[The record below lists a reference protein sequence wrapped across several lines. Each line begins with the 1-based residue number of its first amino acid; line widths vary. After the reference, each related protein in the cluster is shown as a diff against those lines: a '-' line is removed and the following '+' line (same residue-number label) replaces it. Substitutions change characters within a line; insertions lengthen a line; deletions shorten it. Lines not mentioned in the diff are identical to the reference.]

1 MRISHINKPHLI
13 ITMGDPA
20 GIGPEV
26 LVKAIERI
34 NRLDDICI
42 VIIGDID
49 RLDELYDG
57 KDLPPVLIHSIE
69 DDIVFKDNVLNVI
82 DPGPAI
88 GLILPGVPVEK
99 STTKSLKFLDTAINI
114 VKELSDSVP
123 IAMVTGPV
131 NKEKIADIS
140 PGFIGHTE
148 YLQKAFSRRHVTM
161 CMVGKKFTAI
171 PVTRHIPV
179 KDIAGQVTVNLLLD
193 TLEDVSNGLNML
205 SLKPDP
211 VVCVCALNPHCGE
224 GGKIGFEEIQIISP
238 AIKSA
243 KSMFKNIIGPISS
256 DTVFYKALKGE
267 VDIVIGMYH
276 DQCLAPFKMVEFD
289 TGVNM
294 TLGLGFVRTSP
305 DHGTAYDIA
314 GKDIANPES
323 MFQAINLA
331 INAIKR

>member
-1 MRISHINKPHLI
+1 MHISHINKPHLI

-26 LVKAIERI
+26 LVKAMERI
-34 NRLDDICI
+34 PGLYDICI
-42 VIIGDID
+42 VIIGDIY
-49 RLDELYDG
+49 RLKELHKG
-57 KDLPPVLIHSIE
+57 KDLPPILIHSINE
-69 DDIVFKDNVLNVI
+69 NIVLKDNVLNVI
-82 DPGPAI
+82 DPGPTS
-88 GLILPGVPVEK
+88 GLILPGVPVER
-99 STTKSLKFLDTAINI
+99 SATKSLMYLDTAINI
-114 VKELSDSVP
+114 VKELFRLVP
-123 IAMVTGPV
+123 IAMVTAPV

-148 YLQKAFSRRHVTM
+148 YLQKAFSRSHVTM

-179 KDIAGQVTVNLLLD
+179 KDIAGQVTVNLLFD
-193 TLEDVSNGLNML
+193 TLKDVSNGIDML

-224 GGKIGFEEIQIISP
+224 GGKIGYEEIQTIDP
-238 AIKSA
+238 VVKSA
-243 KSMFKNIIGPISS
+243 KSMFKNIIGPMSS

-267 VDIVIGMYH
+267 IDIVIGMYH

-323 MFQAINLA
+323 MFQAIKVALKG
-331 INAIKR
+331 IGC